1 MLRVEGKGKRKVD
14 GEKGNWIGNGKGKVE
29 RDRVEIGRGAKGI
42 GRREGES

>member
-1 MLRVEGKGKRKVD
+1 MGEEKEKVE
-14 GEKGNWIGNGKGKVE
+14 GKGKVE